1 MIIINEEIKNTGR
14 IMDEILEKYMNRN
27 SIYREKILESMKYSL
42 FTGGKRLRPIM
53 AIKTFEI
60 FNNNIKLVLP
70 YAAAIEMI
78 HTYSL
83 IHDDLP
89 AMDDDDYRRGK
100 PTNHK
105 VFGEAM
111 AILAGDALLN
121 LAFEIMSKDVLENSM
136 SLEDYKRKNR
146 AINEIANYSGING
159 MIGGQVVDLFSS
171 YENMDKDKLLFM
183 YKAKTAALFQAS
195 IVVGGILGGAKEE
208 EISILR
214 EFSLYLGLSYQIQD
228 DLLDAEE
235 DKLIHK
241 FTYLSYFDK
250 EKSKED
256 MITYTNKALDLL
268 EALDN
273 RDTAFLKELTKTL
286 VNRNY

>member
-60 FNNNIKLVLP
+60 FNNNIKLILP

-273 RDTAFLKELTKTL
+273 RDTAFF
-286 VNRNY
+286 

>member
-60 FNNNIKLVLP
+60 FNNNIKLILP

-159 MIGGQVVDLFSS
+159 MIGGQVVDLLVVMRIWIKINYCLCTKPRLLLYF
-171 YENMDKDKLLFM
+171 KLQL
-183 YKAKTAALFQAS
+183 
-195 IVVGGILGGAKEE
+195 
-208 EISILR
+208 
-214 EFSLYLGLSYQIQD
+214 
-228 DLLDAEE
+228 
-235 DKLIHK
+235 
-241 FTYLSYFDK
+241 
-250 EKSKED
+250 
-256 MITYTNKALDLL
+256 
-268 EALDN
+268 
-273 RDTAFLKELTKTL
+273 
-286 VNRNY
+286 